1 MMCLKNLKITG
12 GSLLFT
18 KIMQNKIGVK
28 A

>member
-1 MMCLKNLKITG
+1 MCLKNLKITG